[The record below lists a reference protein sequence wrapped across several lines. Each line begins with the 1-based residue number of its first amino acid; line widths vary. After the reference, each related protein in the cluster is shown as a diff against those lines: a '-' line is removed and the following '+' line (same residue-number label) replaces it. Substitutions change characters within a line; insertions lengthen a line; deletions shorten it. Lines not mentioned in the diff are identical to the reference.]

1 MVEKVKG
8 ENMHK
13 NKALDIL
20 KKSFSNVNEEE
31 IKSLNPYVEIEKGNS
46 TVTLDGEFSLEE
58 LQAIVVWMET

>member
-1 MVEKVKG
+1 
-8 ENMHK
+8 MHK
-13 NKALDIL
+13 NKALDI
-20 KKSFSNVNEEE
+20 KKSFSNVNKEE